1 MVRRSTHLIPL
12 LAVTCVLHPGGWRVN
27 PTWGKAMV
35 VVLPVPHAPRNQ
47 AEPLL
52 ARGESAAIVTV
63 LRDGAGKRLGAR
75 FWEAA

>member
-1 MVRRSTHLIPL
+1 MAQRSTHLIPL
-12 LAVTCVLHPGGWRVN
+12 FAVTCVLHPGGWRVN
-27 PTWGKAMV
+27 PTWGTAMAF
-35 VVLPVPHAPRNQ
+35 VLPIPHALRNQ